1 MKIRRAFEGAV
12 DFDPRAEGTKPCRV
26 LLDAGGRRGRATV
39 EDLGPDGGGAG
50 GRFARFEAELEAPP
64 KWGDAFEVL
73 SPGGVRLGAGIILH
87 PEPPEMKR
95 SQLERRL
102 DLLRR
107 LKGDAESMLLAFA
120 GEKGVHGLRG
130 EEVESRTRLGPSEIE
145 VSARRLEEAGLVR
158 ILSFEPFFLVARVSL
173 DYLEARILEFVG
185 RYHER
190 LPGRAGAPLEEVR
203 KRFGVSSPVLRLAA
217 SGLVRSGRL
226 RLEDGVARLPGFRI
240 PLTPEDESVLSDL
253 ERLAY
258 AGEFYTRGLEETR
271 KKFRL
276 TASRLE
282 TLMTVLAERRKI
294 IRGKD
299 GFYLSAQWL
308 DEVVAKVRAHPGP
321 ELTVADF
328 KALTGLSR
336 KFSIPLLELLDEMGV
351 TRRVGPSRVV
361 VGRAGGGS
369 SPPPARP
376 AAREDRKA

>member
-1 MKIRRAFEGAV
+1 MRIRRAFEAAV
-12 DFDPRAEGTKPCRV
+12 DFAPGAEATKPV
-26 LLDAGGRRGRATV
+26 GALVESGGRRGRATV
-39 EDLGPDGGGAG
+39 EDLGPDGDGTG
-50 GRFARFEAELEAPP
+50 GRFALFEAELEAPP
-64 KWGDAFEVL
+64 KWRDAFEIL
-73 SPGGVRLGAGIILH
+73 SPGGVRLGAGVVLH
-87 PEPPEMKR
+87 PEPPAARRPR
-95 SQLERRL
+95 SERRL

-107 LKGDAESMLLAFA
+107 LRGGVESMLLAFA

-130 EEVESRTRLGPSEIE
+130 EEVESQTRLASPE
-145 VSARRLEEAGLVR
+145 VEAAARRLEEDGLVR
-158 ILSFEPFFLVARVSL
+158 ILSFEPLFLVARDSL
-173 DYLEARILEFVG
+173 DFLEARILEFVG

-203 KRFGVSSPVLRLAA
+203 KRFGVSGPVLRLAA

-240 PLTPEDESVLSDL
+240 PLTPEEESVLADL

-258 AGEFYTRGLEETR
+258 AGEFYARGLEEIR
-271 KKFRL
+271 KRFRL

-282 TLMTVLAERRKI
+282 TLMTVLTERRKI

-308 DEVVAKVRAHPGP
+308 DEVVAKVRAHSGP

-336 KFSIPLLELLDEMGV
+336 KFSIPLLELLDEMGI

-361 VGRAGGGS
+361 VGRAGGGAS
-369 SPPPARP
+369 APPARP